1 MAWITRKAA
10 PSSSPTGTEHDCPT
24 RAAVEPSATAP
35 SAATAPTPTTPT
47 TPTTPSTPASS
58 PPARGG
64 AGASKN
70 ASDQVV
76 YVSVPIFDAHEQIV
90 DLRIADVDDEHRDDS
105 NAYRAAVGLLG
116 SALFTDPAKM
126 ILAAS
131 VAWKQGN
138 AEPFTTQRRYDEGI
152 GSGLADCQVT
162 TMRLGDRILQI
173 CQDLD
178 ARHVLAP
185 SDTLLRSVI
194 DSADLAVMLFKP
206 LLDADGHVTDVEVL
220 WHNEA
225 APQIWGAT
233 LMRVGQ
239 RVSDLD
245 DDDPTLVELADEA
258 WHDGTISRL
267 RRLPELGRGEL
278 TTISQSIQRVGDHL
292 VEVAID
298 LTTSAETNQAL
309 RHLETRFGKT
319 LDAVTDAIVVVQP
332 AYDDDGHFTDATVTY
347 ANDAVVRMFDRR
359 RSDDANRRAPATV
372 GDDQALTLTDL
383 GFRPGDIAFEGVAAA
398 ATGQRI
404 DRLFG
409 SSTESTS
416 PRLGHLAL
424 AHATFTPMA
433 NEVLVVIR
441 DLSQLHHARGQLERA
456 IALDELVVDALSEP
470 AVIFQNG
477 DDGRPTIVAAN
488 EAARAWLP
496 HPPPLSI
503 DELPFRAAA
512 PIMERGVRDAIDHA
526 TPSRDTHI
534 VQQGPHVPDADVV
547 AVRFVH
553 SPMAGFRSLM
563 VVHDVSSEVN
573 EGRRYRRLS
582 RQDPETG
589 LLNSVG
595 FLEDLEA
602 RLDTTGIS
610 AVAALRL
617 DQFERVEAM
626 LGPTATNTILLS
638 IIDRVETLAPADTI
652 FARLRFMTF
661 AFALPPGLD
670 REEIAQF
677 ARAVTATIDQPFV
690 VDGKPVHIG
699 GHVGIVH
706 LGDVAGASSSDGDG
720 DGDGGTFG
728 GDVASTTAMHLVQH
742 ARVAAAKA
750 QQLHVPLIIW
760 DRELQQD
767 EPRRIELLGQLERA
781 MLDRELHMVFQP
793 NVAPDG
799 TFLGAEALVRWT
811 HPTYGLLSPA
821 AFIDLVETST
831 LILPFT
837 AYVLRE
843 ALVAFA
849 ASGLRG
855 PCSVNVPPALLADP
869 GFIPTVA
876 RVLAD
881 TGTDPARLC
890 IEVTER
896 GLMRVADH
904 VSRATAQLHQL
915 GCSVAMDDFGS
926 GSTSLAHL
934 ARLGFD
940 SLKVDRE
947 IIAAIDTD
955 PI

>member
-1 MAWITRKAA
+1 MAWISRKAGPDPVPPPDPA
-10 PSSSPTGTEHDCPT
+10 IPSH
-24 RAAVEPSATAP
+24 SATATATP
-35 SAATAPTPTTPT
+35 EAGIPAATGTPVDTR
-47 TPTTPSTPASS
+47 PASAQPAAPEPAS
-58 PPARGG
+58 PQRDRSGPE
-64 AGASKN
+64 
-70 ASDQVV
+70 QIV

-90 DLRIADVDDEHRDDS
+90 DLRIADVDDDQRDDS
-105 NAYRAAVGLLG
+105 NAYRAAVGRLG

-126 ILAAS
+126 IVAAS

-173 CQDLD
+173 CHDL
-178 ARHVLAP
+178 ASRHVLAP

-194 DSADLAVMLFKP
+194 ESADLAVMLFKP

-220 WHNEA
+220 WHNDA
-225 APQIWGAT
+225 ATQIWGAT
-233 LMRVGQ
+233 MMRVGQ

-258 WHDGTISRL
+258 WHDGTVSRL

-332 AYDDDGHFTDATVTY
+332 SYDDDGRFADGIVTY
-347 ANDAVVRMFDRR
+347 ANDAVLRMFGPLIEA
-359 RSDDANRRAPATV
+359 SS
-372 GDDQALTLTDL
+372 GDDTTTGGDDEALTLATL
-383 GFRPGDIAFEGVAAA
+383 GFRSGDLAFEGVAAA

-409 SSTESTS
+409 ASTETNST
-416 PRLGHLAL
+416 RLAHLAL

-477 DDGRPTIVAAN
+477 DDGRPTIIAAN
-488 EAARAWLP
+488 EAARGWLP

-503 DELPFRAAA
+503 DDLPFRAAA
-512 PIMERGVRDAIDHA
+512 PVMERGVREAIDHA

-534 VQQGPHVPDADVV
+534 VQEGPDVPDADVV

-563 VVHDVSSEVN
+563 VVHDVSSEIN
-573 EGRRYRRLS
+573 EGRRYRRQS

-595 FLEDLEA
+595 FLEDLDE
-602 RLDTTGIS
+602 RLETGGIS
-610 AVAALRL
+610 AITALRL

-626 LGPTATNTILLS
+626 LGPSASNTIVLN
-638 IIDRVETLAPADTI
+638 IIDRVEALAPADTI
-652 FARLRFMTF
+652 LARLRFMTF
-661 AFALPPGLD
+661 AFALPAGLD
-670 REEIAQF
+670 RDEIADF
-677 ARAVTATIDQPFV
+677 ARAVTATVDQPFV
-690 VDGKPVHIG
+690 VDGKPDHIG

-706 LGDVAGASSSDGDG
+706 LADAVEANDGD
-720 DGDGGTFG
+720 
-728 GDVASTTAMHLVQH
+728 TAPAIALVQH
-742 ARVAAAKA
+742 ARVAANKA
-750 QQLHVPLIIW
+750 QQLHVPHIVW
-760 DRELQQD
+760 DRDLEQD
-767 EPRRIELLGQLERA
+767 QPRRIELLGRLEQA
-781 MLDRELHMVFQP
+781 MIDRELHMVFQP
-793 NVAPDG
+793 HVAPDG
-799 TFLGAEALVRWT
+799 GFLGAEALVRWT
-811 HPTYGLLSPA
+811 HPSYGLLSPA
-821 AFIDLVETST
+821 EFIDLVETST

-843 ALVAFA
+843 ALVAYGA
-849 ASGLRG
+849 AGLPG
-855 PCSVNVPPALLADP
+855 PCSVNVPPALLSDP
-869 GFIPTVA
+869 GFIPTV
-876 RVLAD
+876 RGVLAETD
-881 TGTDPARLC
+881 TDPSRLC

-904 VSRATAQLHQL
+904 VSRATAQLHEL
-915 GCSVAMDDFGS
+915 GCFVAMDDFGS

-940 SLKVDRE
+940 SLKVDRQ
-947 IIAAIDTD
+947 IIAGIDAD
-955 PI
+955 PINRAVLEGIVRIAGA

>member
-1 MAWITRKAA
+1 MAPAA
-10 PSSSPTGTEHDCPT
+10 PSTKASGQTGPE
-24 RAAVEPSATAP
+24 
-35 SAATAPTPTTPT
+35 
-47 TPTTPSTPASS
+47 
-58 PPARGG
+58 
-64 AGASKN
+64 
-70 ASDQVV
+70 QVV
-76 YVSVPIFDAHEQIV
+76 YVSVPIFDAHDQIV
-90 DLRIADVDDEHRDDS
+90 DLRIADVDDEHRADS
-105 NAYRAAVGLLG
+105 DAYRAAVGRLG

-173 CQDLD
+173 CQDLTSP
-178 ARHVLAP
+178 HVLAP

-194 DSADLAVMLFKP
+194 ESADLAVTLFKP
-206 LLDADGHVTDVEVL
+206 LLDADGHVIDVEVL
-220 WHNEA
+220 WHNDA
-225 APQIWGAT
+225 AGQIWGPT
-233 LMRVGQ
+233 LMRIGQ
-239 RVSDLD
+239 RHSDLD
-245 DDDPTLVELADEA
+245 GDDPTLVELADDA
-258 WHDGTISRL
+258 WHDGTVSRL

-298 LTTSAETNQAL
+298 LTDQAETNQAL

-332 AYDDDGHFTDATVTY
+332 SYDDDGRFDDGIITY
-347 ANDAVVRMFDRR
+347 ANDAVLRLFGPLINAS
-359 RSDDANRRAPATV
+359 RSEQQT
-372 GDDQALTLTDL
+372 GDDDQLTLASL
-383 GFRPGDIAFEGVAAA
+383 GFRTGDLAFEGVAAA

-409 SSTESTS
+409 ASTETNST
-416 PRLGHLAL
+416 RLAHLAL

-470 AVIFQNG
+470 AVIFQDG
-477 DDGRPTIVAAN
+477 DDGRPTIIAAN
-488 EAARAWLP
+488 EAARTWLP

-512 PIMERGVRDAIDHA
+512 PVMERGVRDAIDRA

-534 VQQGPHVPDADVV
+534 VQEGPGVPNDDVV

-573 EGRRYRRLS
+573 EGRRYRRQS

-589 LLNSVG
+589 LLNSTG
-595 FLEDLEA
+595 FVEDLDE
-602 RLDTTGIS
+602 RLADGSIAAIT
-610 AVAALRL
+610 ALRL

-626 LGPTATNTILLS
+626 LGPAASSTILLS
-638 IIDRVETLAPADTI
+638 IIDRVEALAPADTI
-652 FARLRFMTF
+652 IGRLRFMTF
-661 AFALPPGLD
+661 AFALPAGLSRD
-670 REEIAQF
+670 DTAAF
-677 ARAVTATIDQPFV
+677 ARAITATVDQPFV

-699 GHVGIVH
+699 GHVGILH
-706 LGDVAGASSSDGDG
+706 LADVADSRVGDDIAG
-720 DGDGGTFG
+720 D
-728 GDVASTTAMHLVQH
+728 ALHLVQY
-742 ARVAAAKA
+742 ARLAANKA
-750 QQLHVPLIIW
+750 QQLHVPHIVW
-760 DRELQQD
+760 DLELEQD
-767 EPRRIELLGQLERA
+767 QPRRIELLGQLEQA
-781 MLDRELHMVFQP
+781 MHDRELHMVFQP
-793 NVAPDG
+793 HVAPDG
-799 TFLGAEALVRWT
+799 SFLGAEALVRWT

-821 AFIDLVETST
+821 EFIDLVETST

-843 ALVAFA
+843 ALVNYS
-849 ASGLRG
+849 ASGLPG
-855 PCSVNVPPALLADP
+855 PCSVNVPPALLSDP
-869 GFIPTVA
+869 GFIPTV
-876 RVLAD
+876 RQVLTD
-881 TGTDPARLC
+881 TGTEPSRLC

-896 GLMRVADH
+896 GLMRVAEH
-904 VSRATAQLHQL
+904 VSRATAQLHEL
-915 GCSVAMDDFGS
+915 GCHVAMDDFGS

-940 SLKVDRE
+940 SLKVDRQ
-947 IIAAIDTD
+947 IIDGIDAD
-955 PI
+955 PINQAVLEGIVRIAGAAGLLVIAEGVETDAERSVAIELGCHGLQGYLLDRPGPIDGWIANYR